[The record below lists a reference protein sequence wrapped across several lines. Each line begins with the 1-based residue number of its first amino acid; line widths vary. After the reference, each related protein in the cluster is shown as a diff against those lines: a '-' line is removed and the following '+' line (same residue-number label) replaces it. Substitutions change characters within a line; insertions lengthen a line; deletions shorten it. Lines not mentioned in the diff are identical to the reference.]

1 MSGAILVGPLMPSR
15 LAQGQ
20 FYLCINIFMAQKDPF
35 PFAQLKVLTLHSYP
49 TRVSAV

>member
-1 MSGAILVGPLMPSR
+1 MSGAILLGPLMLSR

-35 PFAQLKVLTLHSYP
+35 PFAQLKGFTLQLYP
-49 TRVSAV
+49 SRVSAV